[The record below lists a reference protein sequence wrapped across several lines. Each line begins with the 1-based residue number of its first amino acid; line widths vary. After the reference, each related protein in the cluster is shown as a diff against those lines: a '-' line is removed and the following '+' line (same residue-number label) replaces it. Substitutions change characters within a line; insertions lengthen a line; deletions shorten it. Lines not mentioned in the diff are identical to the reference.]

1 MRVRLPRRAAA
12 AGAVLAMVAVA
23 ACSTGGEGPGG
34 PGRGA
39 EQATV
44 RVAAAADLKFALDEV
59 VDLVETEHPGIAVAP
74 VYGSSG
80 TFLQQIE
87 NGAPFDLYLSA
98 DLGYPRALVESGMAA
113 EDDLFPYAVGRLV
126 LWVPDGSP
134 VDPEDGLR
142 ILTDPRVRRVS
153 IANPEHAPY
162 GEAAVAAMRAEGVYD
177 EVRPR
182 LVLGENVAQAAEFVQ
197 SGNADAGIVALSLAL
212 ADPVRDEGRW
222 QELPLELYPRLDQG
236 GVVLAGA
243 RDVDAARTVRD
254 ALLGQA
260 GVEILARYGFS
271 LPGE

>member
-1 MRVRLPRRAAA
+1 MRVRLPGRAAA
-12 AGAVLAMVAVA
+12 AGAVLALVTVG
-23 ACSTGGEGPGG
+23 ACGTGEEGPDGS
-34 PGRGA
+34 GRGA
-39 EQATV
+39 EQASV
-44 RVAAAADLKFALDEV
+44 RVAAAADLKFALDE
-59 VDLVETEHPGIAVAP
+59 LVELMETEHPGIDVDP

-98 DLGYPRALVESGMAA
+98 DLSYPRALVESGKAA

-142 ILTDPRVRRVS
+142 VLTDPGLRRVS

-162 GEAAVAAMRAEGVYD
+162 GEAAVAALR
-177 EVRPR
+177 
-182 LVLGENVAQAAEFVQ
+182 AEFVQ
-197 SGNADAGIVALSLAL
+197 SGNADAGIVALSLVL
-212 ADPVRDEGRW
+212 AGPVRDVGRW
-222 QELPLELYPRLDQG
+222 HELPLELYPRLDQG

-254 ALLGQA
+254 VLVGEA